1 MPQVILN
8 DALYHDRT
16 VQDWHRNA
24 FPASDWAIDMD
35 LLGACNSCRE
45 PLYLIEATTNP
56 NKPLS
61 ILKRLAMRSH
71 LPALVVLHDGESIKS
86 ARVIWPSVIELPE
99 EKWLRS
105 TLLIVRQQHLV
116 RVHSRPF
123 DYSKISEAMR

>member
-71 LPALVVLHDGESIKS
+71 LPAFVVLHDGEYIRS
-86 ARVIWPSVIELPE
+86 ARVIWPTVIELRE
-99 EKWLRS
+99 ERWLRS

-116 RVHSRPF
+116 RVHRRPF
-123 DYSKISEAMR
+123 DYVKIAEAMR